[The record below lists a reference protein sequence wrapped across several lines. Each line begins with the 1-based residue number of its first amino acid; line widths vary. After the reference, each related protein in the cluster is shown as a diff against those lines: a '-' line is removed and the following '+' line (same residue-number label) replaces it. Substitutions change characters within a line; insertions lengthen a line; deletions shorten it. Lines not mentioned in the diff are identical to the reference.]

1 MEQAFAAAGR
11 GRAATA
17 TRQRQVRTVYHVHR
31 SRAGNCDDRGTR
43 LSGRFM
49 IALAYVIDL
58 IVTVAQVIPGL
69 TSGRVELEVNQIK

>member
-1 MEQAFAAAGR
+1 
-11 GRAATA
+11 
-17 TRQRQVRTVYHVHR
+17 
-31 SRAGNCDDRGTR
+31 
-43 LSGRFM
+43 M